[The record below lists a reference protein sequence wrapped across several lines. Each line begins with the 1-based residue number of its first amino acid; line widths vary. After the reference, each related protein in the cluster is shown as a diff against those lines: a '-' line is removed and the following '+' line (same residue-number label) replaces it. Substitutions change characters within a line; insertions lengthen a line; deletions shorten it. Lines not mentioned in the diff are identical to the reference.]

1 MTLTLSDPDL
11 LETGSYIEGQWVTDT
26 ARPLAVMNPA
36 TGECVAGGHH
46 GSRWH

>member
-11 LETGSYIEGQWVTDT
+11 LKTGSYIDGQWITNT

-36 TGECVAGGHH
+36 T
-46 GSRWH
+46 